1 MKQSTSV
8 LAVVLAIVFLP
19 VLVVAKLIELQQ

>member
-8 LAVVLAIVFLP
+8 LAVVLAIVFFP
-19 VLVVAKLIELQQ
+19 VLVVAKLLALQE

>member
-8 LAVVLAIVFLP
+8 LTVVLAIVFLP
-19 VLVVAKLIELQQ
+19 VLVVAKLLELQQ